1 MPDPS
6 SRWQEQSVA
15 AVSSAAR
22 SDAFWRDY
30 LLGERASISRQGPP
44 FAVHLAVF
52 NQPYL
57 DFVLEGRKTVE
68 SRFSAVR
75 CPPYQRVKTGDVL
88 LLKPA
93 GGPIVGLCLVQHVW
107 FYTLNRSSWH
117 EVRRTFARELC
128 AQDPEFWKARAH
140 AQFATLMRV
149 TKPTTIRAVECEK
162 RDRRGWVVLREA
174 APQTALE
181 L

>member
-1 MPDPS
+1 VAGRS
-6 SRWQEQSVA
+6 LSWQEQSLA
-15 AVSSAAR
+15 AVSSAVR

-30 LLGERASISRQGPP
+30 LLDHRFSLSREDAPV
-44 FAVHLAVF
+44 AVHLAVF

-107 FYTLNRSSWH
+107 FYTLDRTSWRD
-117 EVRRTFARELC
+117 VRRTFARELC
-128 AQDPEFWKARAH
+128 AQDPEFWRAREH

-149 TKPTTIRAVECEK
+149 TKPTMIQAVECEK
-162 RDRRGWVVLREA
+162 RDRRGWVVLREVPAQA
-174 APQTALE
+174 ALQI
-181 L
+181 

>member
-1 MPDPS
+1 VTGRS
-6 SRWQEQSVA
+6 LSWQEQSLA
-15 AVSSAAR
+15 AVSSAVR
-22 SDAFWRDY
+22 SDGFWREY
-30 LLGERASISRQGPP
+30 LLNERAPISRERSP

-107 FYTLNRSSWH
+107 FYSLDRTSWH
-117 EVRRTFARELC
+117 DVRRTFARELC
-128 AQDPEFWKARAH
+128 AQDPEFWQAREH

-149 TKPTTIRAVECEK
+149 TKPTTIQAVECEK
-162 RDRRGWVVLREA
+162 RDRRGWVVLRDAPSQA
-174 APQTALE
+174 AHE
-181 L
+181 I

>member
-1 MPDPS
+1 M
-6 SRWQEQSVA
+6 SR
-15 AVSSAAR
+15 
-22 SDAFWRDY
+22 
-30 LLGERASISRQGPP
+30 ERAPV
-44 FAVHLAVF
+44 AVHLAVF

-68 SRFSAVR
+68 SRFSAIR
-75 CPPYQRVKTGDVL
+75 CAPYQRVRTGDVL

-107 FYTLNRSSWH
+107 FYALDRSSWQD
-117 EVRRTFARELC
+117 VRRTFAKELC
-128 AQDPEFWKARAH
+128 AQDPDFWQAREH

-149 TKPTTIRAVECEK
+149 SKPTTIQAVECEK

-174 APQTALE
+174 PPQAALE
-181 L
+181 I

>member
-1 MPDPS
+1 VTGRS
-6 SRWQEQSVA
+6 SSWQEQSLA

-22 SDAFWRDY
+22 SNAFWREY
-30 LLGERASISRQGPP
+30 LLDERVSVSRQGAP

-57 DFVLEGRKTVE
+57 DLLLEGRKTVE

-75 CPPYQRVKTGDVL
+75 CAPYQRVATGDVL

-107 FYTLNRSSWH
+107 FYTLDRSSWH
-117 EVRRTFARELC
+117 DVRRTFARELC
-128 AQDPEFWKARAH
+128 AQDTEFWQARTH

-149 TKPTTIRAVECEK
+149 TKPTTIQAVECEK

-174 APQTALE
+174 PAQSALE
-181 L
+181 I